1 MSLHQLPQQILNNYL
16 CYENNHASAI
26 LASDF
31 PNEWR
36 DLVDLLCNFR
46 LLRSE
51 IETSGG
57 RKSPIASS
65 LDSYLYSRNW
75 VEKHFNTNIQIDDD
89 IRHTPTHKVDCY
101 RNRIAI
107 EVEWNNKDPF
117 FDRDLNNFRLLF
129 DRKAISVGVI
139 ITRASELQ
147 QIFNHL
153 GKGKSFGASTTHW
166 NKLMPK
172 IDGDGGGGC
181 PILAFGIT
189 PNLYVDDL
197 SPSTII

>member
-1 MSLHQLPQQILNNYL
+1 MHHFPQQIQDDYL
-16 CYENNHASAI
+16 IYENNHASAI
-26 LASDF
+26 LANDF

-36 DLVDLLCNFR
+36 DLVDLLANFK

-51 IETSGG
+51 IQASGG

-65 LDSYLYSRNW
+65 LDSYLYSRGW
-75 VEKHFNTNIQIDDD
+75 EEKHFKTNIQIDDE

-147 QIFNHL
+147 QIFNQL
-153 GKGKSFGASTTHW
+153 GKGKSYGASTTHW
-166 NKLMPK
+166 NKLIPK

-181 PILAFGIT
+181 PILAFGIK

-197 SPSTII
+197 SPSSIV